1 MSAGKTLDALLSS
14 DWLIDWDTVLLR
26 IERRMTYLSLVFT
39 CVVVSLFG
47 IIYSSLI
54 TSKGPFILL
63 IALMLTPFLSYVYG
77 KVVRMDTSRAF
88 KNSYFLGIDVFL
100 KDFFLSLIIN
110 SWLIAFSI
118 AYYINIEDFI
128 AFASLL
134 IVFALLYA
142 FMGSI
147 RFPVFKPL
155 TKAKNAILN
164 NNNLIMESI
173 VDKLNNLKSACF
185 VDDIELFLE
194 DFVVNRKNNTYKS
207 LHILKIMSEIK
218 KRELACSLINERAST
233 KSQKKLKKKI
243 DSSYINTIG
252 ILTELSEKA
261 NIEQLIQL
269 LKSELKNILMDVC
282 AGVLVD
288 TQLLSEK
295 VEGIYNDLKY
305 LAPLNKIS
313 SFVDS
318 YTLHYYLQKT
328 QIKDLFHA
336 FSMLR
341 KVTNFSPDKLR
352 RFACR
357 TAELLF
363 RYT

>member
-1 MSAGKTLDALLSS
+1 M
-14 DWLIDWDTVLLR
+14 
-26 IERRMTYLSLVFT
+26 
-39 CVVVSLFG
+39 
-47 IIYSSLI
+47 
-54 TSKGPFILL
+54 
-63 IALMLTPFLSYVYG
+63 
-77 KVVRMDTSRAF
+77 
-88 KNSYFLGIDVFL
+88 
-100 KDFFLSLIIN
+100 
-110 SWLIAFSI
+110 
-118 AYYINIEDFI
+118 
-128 AFASLL
+128 
-134 IVFALLYA
+134 
-142 FMGSI
+142 
-147 RFPVFKPL
+147 
-155 TKAKNAILN
+155 
-164 NNNLIMESI
+164 
-173 VDKLNNLKSACF
+173 
-185 VDDIELFLE
+185 
-194 DFVVNRKNNTYKS
+194 
-207 LHILKIMSEIK
+207 
-218 KRELACSLINERAST
+218 
-233 KSQKKLKKKI
+233 
-243 DSSYINTIG
+243 
-252 ILTELSEKA
+252 SEKA